1 MVMIHS
7 FVFSPSGTSRKVAD
21 IFIEAMDMDSKT
33 HDLTVHGIGSI
44 DIKDAND
51 IVVFVAPVYA
61 GRVPALATE
70 RFQAVNGHGQKAI
83 AIAVYGNRDYD
94 DALVEM
100 CDIISA
106 RGFNLIAAGAFI
118 AQHCIFPKVATAR
131 PDASDEKKLVR
142 FASLVRERIISGMP
156 LDLDI
161 VKGNRPYKKTTG
173 VPLHPQANQKKC
185 NSCRICAAQCPT
197 GAIDA
202 ADPRK
207 TDANKCIA
215 CCRCINV
222 CPQDARSFGG
232 LLYKVAGWKFCKDN
246 SRRLE
251 PEWFV

>member
-1 MVMIHS
+1 MIHS

-21 IFIEAMDMDSKT
+21 IFTKAMGMDCKT
-33 HDLTVHGIGSI
+33 YDLTVRDSGRI
-44 DIKDAND
+44 DIKDSD
-51 IVVFVAPVYA
+51 DTVVFVAPVYA
-61 GRVPALATE
+61 GRVPALAAE
-70 RFQAVNGHGQKAI
+70 RFMTINGNGQKAV

-100 CDIISA
+100 CDIINA
-106 RGFNLIAAGAFI
+106 RGFKLIAAGAFI
-118 AQHCIFPKVATAR
+118 AQHCIFPKVATDR
-131 PDASDEKKLVR
+131 PDAADEEKLAR
-142 FASLVRERIISGMP
+142 FASFVSERIISGEP
-156 LDLDI
+156 LDLNT
-161 VKGNRPYKKTTG
+161 VKGNRPYKKPAG
-173 VPLHPQANQKKC
+173 VPLHPQADKEKC
-185 NSCRICAAQCPT
+185 NSCGACAAQCPT

-202 ADPRK
+202 SNPRM
-207 TDANKCIA
+207 TDAKKCIA

>member
-1 MVMIHS
+1 MIHS

-21 IFIEAMDMDSKT
+21 IFTKAMGMDSKT
-33 HDLTVHGIGSI
+33 HDLTVHGIDSI
-44 DIKDAND
+44 YVKDTD
-51 IVVFVAPVYA
+51 DLVVFVAPVYA
-61 GRVPALATE
+61 GRVPALAAE
-70 RFQAVNGHGQKAI
+70 RLEVVSGHGQKAV

-118 AQHCIFPKVATAR
+118 AQHCIFPKVANDR
-131 PDASDEKKLVR
+131 PDSSDEKKIAE
-142 FASLVRERIISGMP
+142 FASLVSARIISDKR
-156 LDLDI
+156 LDLKT
-161 VKGNRPYKKTTG
+161 VKGNRPYKKTVG
-173 VPLHPQANQKKC
+173 VPLQPKADKKRC
-185 NSCRICAAQCPT
+185 SSCGICAAQCPT
-197 GAIDA
+197 EAIDA
-202 ADPRK
+202 ADPRR
-207 TDANKCIA
+207 TDAKKCIT

-222 CPQDARSFGG
+222 CPQEARSFGG